1 MSNSSLVNYVK
12 LSPNYSSRNGIKITK
27 ITIHHMAGDL
37 SVEVCGN
44 VFQNREA
51 SANYAIGSDG
61 RVGLYVD
68 ECNRAWTSS
77 SYDND
82 RQAITIEV
90 ANDSGAPNWHVGNK
104 AMAKLIDLCVDICQ
118 RNGIKK
124 LNYTGDKTGNLT
136 MHKMFAATV
145 CPRPIFRKQ
154 VFLYC

>member
-12 LSPNYSSRNGIKITK
+12 LSPNYSSRNGSKITTL
-27 ITIHHMAGDL
+27 TIHHMAGDL
-37 SVEVCGN
+37 SVETCGN
-44 VFQNREA
+44 VFQNCEA
-51 SANYAIGSDG
+51 SANYGIGSDG
-61 RVGLYVD
+61 RVGLYVE

-82 RQAITIEV
+82 RKSVTIEV
-90 ANDSGAPNWHVGNK
+90 ANDSGAPNWHVGDT
-104 AMAKLIDLCVDICQ
+104 AMNKLIDLCVDICK